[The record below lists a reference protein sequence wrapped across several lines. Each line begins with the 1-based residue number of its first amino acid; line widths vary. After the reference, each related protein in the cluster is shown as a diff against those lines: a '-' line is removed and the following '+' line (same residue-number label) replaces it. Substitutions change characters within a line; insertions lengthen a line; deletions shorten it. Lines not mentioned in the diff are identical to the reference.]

1 MEAASEYSEK
11 PLRGGAP
18 RSDASCARDG
28 GEPLGDIGE
37 NDVFG
42 REETHDIKYKSLSW
56 PMTAVLMIAEIVSN
70 GMLSLPSS
78 LAAVGMVPGLII
90 IVFLGV
96 FATYTSWLLVQFKL
110 RHPEVHNMGDA
121 GFIMFGPIGREL
133 LSFGTICFAIFGTG
147 GQLLAGQLALAS
159 LTSDKL
165 CNVVYTTI
173 FAVATLLLS
182 LPRTFSGL
190 GLLSVLSVACI
201 VVAGVVGMGAAGAH
215 PAPDRQIDIAAT
227 DTDFFTAFTS
237 ITNPV
242 FSYAGHFV

>member
-11 PLRGGAP
+11 PLHGTA
-18 RSDASCARDG
+18 RSDVSGVRDG
-28 GEPLGDIGE
+28 CEPLAEIAQ

-42 REETHDIKYKSLSW
+42 REEAHDIKYKSLSW

-78 LAAVGMVPGLII
+78 LGSIGLVPGLII
-90 IVFLGV
+90 IIFLGI
-96 FATYTSWLLVQFKL
+96 FATYTSWLLVRFKL

-133 LSFGTICFAIFGTG
+133 LSFGTLCFAIFGTG
-147 GQLLAGQLALAS
+147 GQLLAGQFALAA
-159 LTSDKL
+159 LTQNKL
-165 CNVVYTTI
+165 CNVVYTAI
-173 FAVATLLLS
+173 FGIATLLLS

-190 GLLSVLSVACI
+190 GWLSVLSVICI
-201 VVAGVVGMGAAGAH
+201 TVAGIVGMGAAGAN
-215 PAPDRQIDIAAT
+215 PVPDRQIDIVVS
-227 DTDFFTAFTS
+227 DTNFFTAFTS
-237 ITNPV
+237 VTNAV